1 MMPEQIQDAISVA
14 GTRRQRLL
22 LVVGQPRSGKTAM
35 LQEIAVSH
43 GTSVINVNLRLSE
56 SLLDLT
62 AKQRAV
68 RVNRILSALADETP
82 GELLLFDNIELLFGV
97 ELHLDPLAL
106 LQGLSRNR
114 TLIASWTGEHVGN
127 RLTYAEPFHPEFRH
141 YDDPDAVV
149 VPATRPARA
158 AVQNAIP
165 EALGETE
172 DSQ

>member
-68 RVNRILSALADETP
+68 RVNRLLGALADETP
-82 GELLLFDNIELLFGV
+82 GELLLFDNIELL
-97 ELHLDPLAL
+97 
-106 LQGLSRNR
+106 
-114 TLIASWTGEHVGN
+114 
-127 RLTYAEPFHPEFRH
+127 
-141 YDDPDAVV
+141 
-149 VPATRPARA
+149 
-158 AVQNAIP
+158 
-165 EALGETE
+165 
-172 DSQ
+172 